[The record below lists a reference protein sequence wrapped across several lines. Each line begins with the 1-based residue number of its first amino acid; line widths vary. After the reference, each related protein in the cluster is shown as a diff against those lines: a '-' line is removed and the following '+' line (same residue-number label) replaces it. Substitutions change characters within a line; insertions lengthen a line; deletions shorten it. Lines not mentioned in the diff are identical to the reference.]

1 MTDAVSEARRVVLEW
16 HVRPSLLTYMRG
28 TPDFA
33 ATVEGGAEFTGEVVR
48 LPAVRAGDGRLE
60 ATGAVELSGHGGAL
74 TLPLRGVVIEGD
86 ALWIDDPV
94 GSGGRHRLVN
104 LRPRAEG
111 GAEGGAENGY
121 DTTLAAESDIL
132 FLYSYLPD
140 TSFGPLFVLD
150 A

>member
-1 MTDAVSEARRVVLEW
+1 MTDAMSGARRVVLEW

-33 ATVEGGAEFTGEVVR
+33 VTVEGGAEFTGEAVR
-48 LPAVRAGDGRLE
+48 LPAAQLGEGRIE
-60 ATGAVELSGHGGAL
+60 ASGVVALSGHGGAL

-86 ALWIDDPV
+86 ALWIDDPL

-111 GAEGGAENGY
+111 GAESGY

-132 FLYSYLPD
+132 FLYNYLPA

-150 A
+150 D

>member
-104 LRPRAEG
+104 LRPRA
-111 GAEGGAENGY
+111 AGGAENGY

>member
-1 MTDAVSEARRVVLEW
+1 MTETGSSGRRVILEW
-16 HVRPSLLTYMRG
+16 HVRPSLLTYLQR

-33 ATVEGGAEFTGEVVR
+33 VTVEGGAEFTGEAVR
-48 LPAVRAGDGRLE
+48 LPAVQTSEDAFE
-60 ATGAVELSGHGGAL
+60 ASGAVALSGHGGAL
-74 TLPLRGVVIEGD
+74 TLPLRGVVVSEG
-86 ALWIDDPV
+86 ALWVDDPM
-94 GSGGRHRLVN
+94 GTDARHRLVN

-111 GAEGGAENGY
+111 GY

-132 FLYSYLPD
+132 FLYNYLPA

>member
-74 TLPLRGVVIEGD
+74 TLPLRGVVIEDD
-86 ALWIDDPV
+86 ALWIDDLV